1 MSDIVEIK
9 SELAELRKKIRKHSK
24 QYYDANA
31 SDISDY
37 DFDMLMQRLKAI
49 EAEYPELITKTSPTQ
64 KVGGSAQREV
74 GVLVRHDVPMLSAG
88 RI

>member
-9 SELAELRKKIRKHSK
+9 SELAELRKKIRKYSK

-37 DFDMLMQRLKAI
+37 DFDMLMQRLKGGVSGAHH
-49 EAEYPELITKTSPTQ
+49 EEFSDAE
-64 KVGGSAQREV
+64 GGGDCTAR
-74 GVLVRHDVPMLSAG
+74 GRRTRPARCPHALSAG